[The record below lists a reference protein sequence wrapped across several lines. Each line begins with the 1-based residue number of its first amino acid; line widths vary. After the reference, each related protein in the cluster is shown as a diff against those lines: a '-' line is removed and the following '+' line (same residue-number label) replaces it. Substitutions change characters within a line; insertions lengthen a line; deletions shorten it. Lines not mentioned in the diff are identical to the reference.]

1 MTHFINFAI
10 LLTLVVVYFIG
21 VYNFWLKKDKRHDK
35 ADAFLM
41 TIATFFGTL
50 LAELLIAA
58 IWAVTK

>member
-1 MTHFINFAI
+1 M
-10 LLTLVVVYFIG
+10 VVYFTG

-41 TIATFFGTL
+41 TIVTFFGTL

-58 IWAVTK
+58 LWMLTK